1 MLSWKARKSMSL
13 PVKLRYI
20 LKVIS
25 AVAWV
30 IILPVTY
37 AYTLESPTGLGRI
50 MKGWVGNGQ
59 SQPSIYYLAVVIYLS
74 PNMLTALL
82 FLFPSLRRYL
92 ESSNY
97 KIIMLMMW
105 WSQVLELVITLIV
118 GTWYEMF
125 WLVTIIFEISEDSEL
140 FLIFFFSLMCLSFKL
155 AASSLCREGNA
166 WRTFLTFYV
175 RLDKSWST
183 IVHLK
188 LHKQWMVRHVYIEK
202 HLLVSLPGIHYS
214 GCCSY

>member
-125 WLVTIIFEISEDSEL
+125 
-140 FLIFFFSLMCLSFKL
+140 
-155 AASSLCREGNA
+155 
-166 WRTFLTFYV
+166 
-175 RLDKSWST
+175 
-183 IVHLK
+183 
-188 LHKQWMVRHVYIEK
+188 
-202 HLLVSLPGIHYS
+202 
-214 GCCSY
+214 